1 MFLKFLGNG
10 SAFSK
15 THTSSYFIYDE
26 DIYFLDISMYNVDKA
41 MSLKPEKYRN
51 IYIFITHMHDDHVG
65 GIGLF
70 IEKLYFLKGRRPIIC
85 IPRELFG
92 DMFVYLKT
100 IGVRKD
106 MYKMNARNVGQ
117 YYTAYKVDH
126 APELKDNQI
135 YVSNKFLND
144 SEDFFNQKSEDPFK
158 VGAILI
164 DAGHG
169 GKDPGALKTYKVNG
183 KNVTIQEKDINLKV
197 AKMLYERLH
206 AAYPQ
211 KQIILT
217 RSTDVFLSLS
227 ERTDIANNVKVG
239 ENEAVL
245 FISIH
250 VNSSL
255 NKTSSGYEVWYL
267 SPGYRRN
274 VLDKSSVEADSS
286 LYTILNSMLEEEYTT
301 ESIMIAKFIM
311 DGLTAQIGKESTA
324 RGIRAEE
331 WFVVKN
337 SNMPAVLIE
346 LGFVSNEKEALLLND
361 EKYLKKA
368 TLGIYN
374 GIGAF
379 ITHFERSQ
387 GFTSVQWSKKWKIR
401 DW

>member
-1 MFLKFLGNG
+1 MKAKKICLLFILSLICNLLFAINDIALLEK
-10 SAFSK
+10 SK
-15 THTSSYFIYDE
+15 T
-26 DIYFLDISMYNVDKA
+26 NG
-41 MSLKPEKYRN
+41 MSLYWDSLSECGILEKNGHQLSFRN
-51 IYIFITHMHDDHVG
+51 GESLVLLDSVKMAITD
-65 GIGLF
+65 
-70 IEKLYFLKGRRPIIC
+70 
-85 IPRELFG
+85 
-92 DMFVYLKT
+92 
-100 IGVRKD
+100 
-106 MYKMNARNVGQ
+106 
-117 YYTAYKVDH
+117 
-126 APELKDNQI
+126 APELKNNQL
-135 YVSNKFLND
+135 YVSNKFLSD
-144 SEDFFNQKSEDPFK
+144 AEEFFNQKDEVPFK

-169 GKDPGALKTYKVNG
+169 GKDPGALKTYKING
-183 KNVTIQEKDINLKV
+183 KDVTIREKDINLKV

-217 RSTDVFLSLS
+217 RSTDVFLTLG

-255 NKTSSGYEVWYL
+255 NRSSSGYEVWYL
-267 SPGYRRN
+267 SPGYRRT
-274 VLDKSSVEADSS
+274 VLDKSAVDNDKN
-286 LYTILNSMLEEEYTT
+286 LFTIMNSMLEEEYTT

-311 DGLTAQIGKESTA
+311 DGLQAQIGKESTA

-346 LGFVSNEKEALLLND
+346 LGFVSNQKEALLLND

-374 GIGAF
+374 GITAF
-379 ITHFERSQ
+379 VTHFERSQ
-387 GFTSVQWSKKWKIR
+387 GFTSVK
-401 DW
+401 

>member
-1 MFLKFLGNG
+1 MKAKKIILLFILSLICNLIFAINDIALLEK
-10 SAFSK
+10 SK
-15 THTSSYFIYDE
+15 T
-26 DIYFLDISMYNVDKA
+26 NG
-41 MSLKPEKYRN
+41 MSLYWDSLSECGILEKNGHQLSFRN
-51 IYIFITHMHDDHVG
+51 GESLVLLDSVKMAITD
-65 GIGLF
+65 
-70 IEKLYFLKGRRPIIC
+70 
-85 IPRELFG
+85 
-92 DMFVYLKT
+92 
-100 IGVRKD
+100 
-106 MYKMNARNVGQ
+106 
-117 YYTAYKVDH
+117 
-126 APELKDNQI
+126 APELKNNQL
-135 YVSNKFLND
+135 YVSNKFLSD
-144 SEDFFNQKSEDPFK
+144 AEEFFNQKSEVPFK

-169 GKDPGALKTYKVNG
+169 GKDPGALKTYKING
-183 KNVTIQEKDINLKV
+183 KDVTIREKDINLKV

-217 RSTDVFLSLS
+217 RSTDVFLTLG

-255 NKTSSGYEVWYL
+255 NKSSSGYEVWYL
-267 SPGYRRN
+267 SPGYRRT
-274 VLDKSSVEADSS
+274 VLDKSAVDNDKN
-286 LYTILNSMLEEEYTT
+286 LFTIMNSMLEEEYTT

-311 DGLTAQIGKESTA
+311 DGLQAQIGKESTA

-346 LGFVSNEKEALLLND
+346 LGFVSNQKEALLLND

-374 GIGAF
+374 GITAF
-379 ITHFERSQ
+379 VTHFERSQ
-387 GFTSVQWSKKWKIR
+387 GFTSVK
-401 DW
+401 

>member
-1 MFLKFLGNG
+1 MKAKKIILLFILSLICNLIFAINDIALLEK
-10 SAFSK
+10 SK
-15 THTSSYFIYDE
+15 T
-26 DIYFLDISMYNVDKA
+26 NG
-41 MSLKPEKYRN
+41 MSLYWDSLSECGILEKNGHQLSFRN
-51 IYIFITHMHDDHVG
+51 GESLVLLDSVKMAITD
-65 GIGLF
+65 
-70 IEKLYFLKGRRPIIC
+70 
-85 IPRELFG
+85 
-92 DMFVYLKT
+92 
-100 IGVRKD
+100 
-106 MYKMNARNVGQ
+106 
-117 YYTAYKVDH
+117 
-126 APELKDNQI
+126 APELKNNQL
-135 YVSNKFLND
+135 YVSNKFLSD
-144 SEDFFNQKSEDPFK
+144 AEEFFNQKSEVPFK

-169 GKDPGALKTYKVNG
+169 GKDPGALKTYKING
-183 KNVTIQEKDINLKV
+183 KDVTIREKDINLKV

-217 RSTDVFLSLS
+217 RSTDVFLTLG

-255 NKTSSGYEVWYL
+255 NRSSSGYEVWYL
-267 SPGYRRN
+267 SPGYRRT
-274 VLDKSSVEADSS
+274 VLDKSAVDNDKN
-286 LYTILNSMLEEEYTT
+286 LFTIMNSMLEEEYTT

-311 DGLTAQIGKESTA
+311 DGLQAQIGKESTA

-346 LGFVSNEKEALLLND
+346 LGFVSNQKEALLLND

-374 GIGAF
+374 GITAF
-379 ITHFERSQ
+379 VTHFERSQ
-387 GFTSVQWSKKWKIR
+387 GFTSVKW
-401 DW
+401 

>member
-1 MFLKFLGNG
+1 MKAKKVSLLFILSLICNSIFAINDIALLEK
-10 SAFSK
+10 SK
-15 THTSSYFIYDE
+15 T
-26 DIYFLDISMYNVDKA
+26 NG
-41 MSLKPEKYRN
+41 MSLYWDSLSECGILEKNGHQLSFRN
-51 IYIFITHMHDDHVG
+51 GESLVLLDSVKMAITD
-65 GIGLF
+65 
-70 IEKLYFLKGRRPIIC
+70 
-85 IPRELFG
+85 
-92 DMFVYLKT
+92 
-100 IGVRKD
+100 
-106 MYKMNARNVGQ
+106 
-117 YYTAYKVDH
+117 
-126 APELKDNQI
+126 APELKNNQL
-135 YVSNKFLND
+135 YVSNKFLSD
-144 SEDFFNQKSEDPFK
+144 AEEFFNQKSEVPFK

-169 GKDPGALKTYKVNG
+169 GKDPGALKTYKING
-183 KNVTIQEKDINLKV
+183 KDVTIREKDINLKV

-217 RSTDVFLSLS
+217 RSTDVFLTLG

-255 NKTSSGYEVWYL
+255 NKSSSGYEVWYL
-267 SPGYRRN
+267 SPGYRRT
-274 VLDKSSVEADSS
+274 VLDKSAVDNDKN
-286 LYTILNSMLEEEYTT
+286 LFTIMNSMLEEEYTT

-311 DGLTAQIGKESTA
+311 DGLQAQIGKESTA

-346 LGFVSNEKEALLLND
+346 LGFVSNQKEALLLND

-374 GIGAF
+374 GITAF
-379 ITHFERSQ
+379 VTHFERSQ
-387 GFTSVQWSKKWKIR
+387 GFTSVK
-401 DW
+401 

>member
-1 MFLKFLGNG
+1 MKVKKIFLISFFSILING
-10 SAFSK
+10 SIFAVN
-15 THTSSYFIYDE
+15 
-26 DIYFLDISMYNVDKA
+26 DISLIDKTKTNG
-41 MSLKPEKYRN
+41 MSLYWDSLSECGILEKNGHQLSFRN
-51 IYIFITHMHDDHVG
+51 GENIVLLDSIRMMTTEG
-65 GIGLF
+65 
-70 IEKLYFLKGRRPIIC
+70 
-85 IPRELFG
+85 
-92 DMFVYLKT
+92 
-100 IGVRKD
+100 
-106 MYKMNARNVGQ
+106 
-117 YYTAYKVDH
+117 
-126 APELKDNQI
+126 PELKNNQI
-135 YVSNKFLND
+135 YVSHKFLSD
-144 SEDFFNQKSEDPFK
+144 AEEFFNQKSEVPFK

-183 KNVTIQEKDINLKV
+183 KDVTIREKDINLRV

-217 RSTDVFLSLS
+217 RSSDVFLSLG

-255 NKTSSGYEVWYL
+255 NKSSSGYEVWYL
-267 SPGYRRN
+267 SPGYRRT
-274 VLDKSSVEADSS
+274 VLDKSSFSGDKNLFEIMNV
-286 LYTILNSMLEEEYTT
+286 MLEEEYTT

-311 DGLTAQIGKESTA
+311 DGLQAQIGKESSP

-346 LGFVSNEKEALLLND
+346 LGFVSNQKEALLLND

-374 GIGAF
+374 GITAF
-379 ITHFERSQ
+379 VTHFERSQ
-387 GFTSVQWSKKWKIR
+387 GFTAVK
-401 DW
+401 

>member
-1 MFLKFLGNG
+1 MKAKKINLIFILSLVCNLIFAGNDI
-10 SAFSK
+10 SLLDKSK
-15 THTSSYFIYDE
+15 T
-26 DIYFLDISMYNVDKA
+26 NG
-41 MSLKPEKYRN
+41 MSLYWDSLSECGILEKN
-51 IYIFITHMHDDHVG
+51 GHQLSFKSGDSLVLLDSIKMMITD
-65 GIGLF
+65 
-70 IEKLYFLKGRRPIIC
+70 
-85 IPRELFG
+85 
-92 DMFVYLKT
+92 
-100 IGVRKD
+100 
-106 MYKMNARNVGQ
+106 
-117 YYTAYKVDH
+117 
-126 APELKDNQI
+126 APELKDNQL
-135 YVSNKFLND
+135 YVSTKFLSD
-144 SEDFFNQKSEDPFK
+144 AEEFFNQKSEVPFK

-169 GKDPGALKTYKVNG
+169 GKDPGALKTYNING
-183 KNVTIQEKDINLKV
+183 KNVTIREKDINLKV

-217 RSTDVFLSLS
+217 RSTDVFLTLG

-267 SPGYRRN
+267 SPGYRRT
-274 VLDKSSVEADSS
+274 VLDKSAADNDKN
-286 LYTILNSMLEEEYTT
+286 LFAIMNSMLEEEYTT

-311 DGLTAQIGKESTA
+311 DGLQAQIGKESSA

-346 LGFVSNEKEALLLND
+346 LGFVSNQKEAMLLND
-361 EKYLKKA
+361 DKYLKKA

-374 GIGAF
+374 GINAF
-379 ITHFERSQ
+379 VTHFERSQ
-387 GFTSVQWSKKWKIR
+387 GFTSVK
-401 DW
+401 

>member
-1 MFLKFLGNG
+1 MKAKKISLLFILSLICNLIFAINDIALLEK
-10 SAFSK
+10 SK
-15 THTSSYFIYDE
+15 T
-26 DIYFLDISMYNVDKA
+26 NG
-41 MSLKPEKYRN
+41 MSLYWDSLSECGILEKNGHQLSFRN
-51 IYIFITHMHDDHVG
+51 GESLVLLDSVKMAITD
-65 GIGLF
+65 
-70 IEKLYFLKGRRPIIC
+70 
-85 IPRELFG
+85 
-92 DMFVYLKT
+92 
-100 IGVRKD
+100 
-106 MYKMNARNVGQ
+106 
-117 YYTAYKVDH
+117 
-126 APELKDNQI
+126 APELKNNQL
-135 YVSNKFLND
+135 YVSNKFLSD
-144 SEDFFNQKSEDPFK
+144 AEEFFNQKSEVPFK

-169 GKDPGALKTYKVNG
+169 GKDPGALKTYKING
-183 KNVTIQEKDINLKV
+183 KDITIREKDINLKV

-217 RSTDVFLSLS
+217 RSTDVFLTLG

-255 NKTSSGYEVWYL
+255 NKSSSGYEVWYL
-267 SPGYRRN
+267 SPGYRRT
-274 VLDKSSVEADSS
+274 VLDKSAVDNDKN
-286 LYTILNSMLEEEYTT
+286 LFTIMNSMLEEEYTT

-311 DGLTAQIGKESTA
+311 DGLQAQIGKESTA

-346 LGFVSNEKEALLLND
+346 LGFVSNQKEALLLND

-374 GIGAF
+374 GITAF
-379 ITHFERSQ
+379 VTHFERSQ
-387 GFTSVQWSKKWKIR
+387 GFTSVKW
-401 DW
+401 